1 MSKNT
6 LEDLNDRLFAQLDR
20 LDSVDPKNN
29 EALMAEIA
37 RTNATVSISRMVVD
51 NAALLLK
58 AHVAREETFATNYDM
73 PDMLK
78 LESSKGKK

>member
-6 LEDLNDRLFAQLDR
+6 LEGLNDRLFAQLDR
-20 LDSVDPKNN
+20 LDAVDPKNN
-29 EALMAEIA
+29 EELMAEIA

-51 NAALLLK
+51 NATLVLK

-78 LESSKGKK
+78 IESSKDG